1 MRLDRGY
8 RGYLIAA
15 AIDSGAAF
23 DPLRRRHDLAVS
35 AVLPYP
41 ELVDQQAVP
50 VRAELVV
57 ADPLRE
63 KVHVLRR
70 NERHPWS
77 GVGDLA
83 VDPLP
88 ERAGSDR
95 IARLLRLRLAHL
107 TVDARVAELA
117 CIVVA
122 AEEADQEI
130 RRGRV
135 ASPVMP
141 VEADLRPVP
150 RVLDLTPVC
159 VAANRFQSHAVAE
172 RVQDLHGHPVEALRL

>member
-8 RGYLIAA
+8 RGYLISA

-35 AVLPYP
+35 AVLPHP

-70 NERHPWS
+70 NERHPQS

-88 ERAGSDR
+88 ERAGSGG
-95 IARLLRLRLAHL
+95 IALLLRLRLPHL
-107 TVDARVAELA
+107 PVDARVTELA
-117 CIVVA
+117 YVV
-122 AEEADQEI
+122 
-130 RRGRV
+130 V
-135 ASPVMP
+135 
-141 VEADLRPVP
+141 VEAAGEER
-150 RVLDLTPVC
+150 C
-159 VAANRFQSHAVAE
+159 AA
-172 RVQDLHGHPVEALRL
+172 